1 MESNEQAMV
10 QQCKFNTYQPS
21 LLRYRANTKGFIWVS
36 LTGEPRQ
43 SLTPREGQSD
53 IKRYNYWWLHSM
65 IINI

>member
-1 MESNEQAMV
+1 MNKQWYNNVSSILIN
-10 QQCKFNTYQPS
+10 PS
-21 LLRYRANTKGFIWVS
+21 LIRYRPNTKGFIWVS

-53 IKRYNYWWLHSM
+53 IKRYNHWWLHSM